1 MNNLYKEN
9 FINNDDDFSRFSHI
23 SVDALNKRA
32 SRKKKHAQGNQVSFF
47 NKELSKAKMIPTKLV
62 NIFLKNSSKE
72 NKILYRKQK
81 KFCVSLLRKIK

>member
-23 SVDALNKRA
+23 SVGSLNKCA
-32 SRKKKHAQGNQVSFF
+32 SRKKKHAQGNQMSFF
-47 NKELSKAKMIPTKLV
+47 NKELSKTIMILTKLL

-72 NKILYRKQK
+72 NKILYRKQRN
-81 KFCVSLLRKIK
+81 FCVSLLRKIK